1 MLFSQYKECEEVVVE
16 HRAMKERERLKAEQ
30 EERERKAVTKVLQ
43 GEGGSG
49 SLTQLESCQLLIILV
64 VSHPDPPY
72 NTGFETHCGW
82 ECTVP
87 VLIAR
92 I

>member
-43 GEGGSG
+43 GEGGVVA
-49 SLTQLESCQLLIILV
+49 LLSWKKWRV
-64 VSHPDPPY
+64 A
-72 NTGFETHCGW
+72 NC
-82 ECTVP
+82 
-87 VLIAR
+87 
-92 I
+92 

>member
-43 GEGGSG
+43 GEGGVVA
-49 SLTQLESCQLLIILV
+49 LLSWKKWRV
-64 VSHPDPPY
+64 ADCV
-72 NTGFETHCGW
+72 FFC
-82 ECTVP
+82 
-87 VLIAR
+87 
-92 I
+92 

>member
-1 MLFSQYKECEEVVVE
+1 ME

-49 SLTQLESCQLLIILV
+49 SLTQLEEVESCRLLIILV
-64 VSHPDPPY
+64 VSYPDPPY
-72 NTGFETHCGW
+72 NTGFETVIVV
-82 ECTVP
+82 ENVP
-87 VLIAR
+87 
-92 I
+92 

>member
-1 MLFSQYKECEEVVVE
+1 ME

-49 SLTQLESCQLLIILV
+49 SLTHLEEMKS
-64 VSHPDPPY
+64 
-72 NTGFETHCGW
+72 
-82 ECTVP
+82 
-87 VLIAR
+87 
-92 I
+92 

>member
-1 MLFSQYKECEEVVVE
+1 ME

-49 SLTQLESCQLLIILV
+49 SLTQLEEVC
-64 VSHPDPPY
+64 D
-72 NTGFETHCGW
+72 C
-82 ECTVP
+82 
-87 VLIAR
+87 
-92 I
+92 

>member
-43 GEGGSG
+43 GEGGVVA
-49 SLTQLESCQLLIILV
+49 LLSWKKWRV
-64 VSHPDPPY
+64 AD
-72 NTGFETHCGW
+72 C
-82 ECTVP
+82 
-87 VLIAR
+87 
-92 I
+92 

>member
-43 GEGGSG
+43 GEGRSG
-49 SLTQLESCQLLIILV
+49 SLTQLEEVKSCQLLIILV
-64 VSHPDPPY
+64 VSYPDPPY
-72 NTGFETHCGW
+72 NTGFETVIVV
-82 ECTVP
+82 ENVP
-87 VLIAR
+87 
-92 I
+92 